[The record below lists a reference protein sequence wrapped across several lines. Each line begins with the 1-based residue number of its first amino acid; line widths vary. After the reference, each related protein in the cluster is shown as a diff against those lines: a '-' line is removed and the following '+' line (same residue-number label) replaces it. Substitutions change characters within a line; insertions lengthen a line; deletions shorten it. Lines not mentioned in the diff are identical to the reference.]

1 MIILLLG
8 GLAIFILAIHQLS
21 KLLEDVFMERTKS
34 IIRKYTKHIFAA
46 IAIGTFATVL
56 LNSSSAVI
64 IILLIF
70 INANILDFRRAIGII
85 LGANIGTTISSQL
98 IAFEVNKYAVF
109 ALLLGLGILIFSKNK
124 KVKKYAEILLYFGM
138 LFFGLFVMENAVM
151 PLKNSQFFSDWII
164 RMANHPIEG
173 ALAGGLI
180 TLIIQS
186 SSATV
191 GLAIILGKQDLISMA
206 AGVSIMLGA
215 ELGTCSDTLL
225 ATIKGSRQ
233 AIKAGLF
240 HLTFNLFSIILGLVF
255 FYPFIQ
261 LIEWISAGA
270 AIHQQIAN
278 AHLIFNI
285 LGVLIAL
292 PFVGLAERLLN
303 FLLPE
308 KTDFEKVSKT
318 SVNPSEKKSN
328 QIVFNS

>member
-1 MIILLLG
+1 MDSMIILLLG

-21 KLLEDVFMERTKS
+21 KLLEDVFMERTKG

-64 IILLIF
+64 IILIIF

-109 ALLLGLGILIFSKNK
+109 ALLIGLSIMIFSKSK
-124 KVKKYAEILLYFGM
+124 KIKKYGETLLYFGM
-138 LFFGLFVMENAVM
+138 LFFGLFVMENSVM
-151 PLKNSQFFSDWII
+151 PLKDSQFFSDWILRI
-164 RMANHPIEG
+164 ANHPVEG

-191 GLAIILGKQDLISMA
+191 GIAIILGKQNLISMA

-233 AIKAGLF
+233 ALKAGLF
-240 HLTFNLFSIILGLVF
+240 HLTFNLFTIFLGLVF
-255 FYPFIQ
+255 FYPFIA
-261 LIEWISAGA
+261 LIEWISVGA

-278 AHLIFNI
+278 AHLLFNI

-308 KTDFEKVSKT
+308 KTIMV
-318 SVNPSEKKSN
+318 KKRN
-328 QIVFNS
+328 VLINKPKIIFHQK